1 MKNKDQNGQK
11 ITASGTKHRSLIGI
25 ITIGLILVTVLTV
38 LSIQRGQSAAS
49 GGAGKEKGAQV
60 TDPNAKPYVTLDE
73 KGEPVVLDRESGKS
87 RALTQDESKRLADG
101 LRQVIN
107 NSQDGLVEVSNKD
120 GSVSI
125 DLKGHF
131 HDVMV
136 ARKEED
142 GSVSTSCIDN
152 LEAAAGFFEID
163 PKLLDIDKP
172 VAPFRQVNKTE
183 DR

>member
-1 MKNKDQNGQK
+1 MKNKVTTG
-11 ITASGTKHRSLIGI
+11 GTKHRPLVGI
-25 ITIGLILVTVLTV
+25 VTIGLVLLTVLTV
-38 LSIQRGQSAAS
+38 LSMQRAQSTAS
-49 GGAGKEKGAQV
+49 GDASKEKGSQV
-60 TDPNAKPYVTLDE
+60 TDPNVKPYVTLDE
-73 KGEPVVLDRESGKS
+73 KGEPVVLNRQNGQI

-101 LRQVIN
+101 LKQVIN
-107 NSQDGLVEVSNKD
+107 NSSDGLVEVVNKD

-136 ARKEED
+136 ARKEDD
-142 GSVSTSCIDN
+142 GTVSTSCINN

-172 VAPFRQVNKTE
+172 VAPFKPVKKLE